1 MAVGKIGAMFVLA
14 VSVAG
19 LMPVRAHA
27 DLIGSTLGWQY
38 YGGRG
43 PYNPGTPG
51 TETNGSFMGDRGTD
65 DGSVGGTFIK
75 PTDDGPL
82 PVFNIEADDTTITFD
97 YSVDE
102 VPGPWSS
109 TPLSLTPTL
118 FNGVAINMVS
128 ADSSSRVSIDP
139 ANRAGFRTSNLSFT
153 ANQIQIDRENLAFTT
168 STDVVLNVD
177 HRHGPPSAPEPGTWA
192 LMLLSLLSVGFAR
205 RGWGKL

>member
-1 MAVGKIGAMFVLA
+1 MAIGKIGAMFVLA

-19 LMPVRAHA
+19 LMPMRAHA

-38 YGGRG
+38 YGGGG

-51 TETNGSFMGDRGTD
+51 TETNGSFRD
-65 DGSVGGTFIK
+65 DGGGIGGTFIK

-82 PVFNIEADDTTITFD
+82 PVFNVEADDTTITFD
-97 YSVDE
+97 YLVDE
-102 VPGPWSS
+102 VSGPWSS

-118 FNGVAINMVS
+118 FNGIAIDLLS
-128 ADSSSRVSIDP
+128 ADSFSSVSIDP
-139 ANRAGFRTSNLSFT
+139 ANRADLRASNLSFT
-153 ANQIQIDRENLAFTT
+153 ANQIQTDRESLAFMT

-177 HRHGPPSAPEPGTWA
+177 HRRGPPSAPEPGTWA